1 MKKRI
6 LIIVLIICFFIAVY
20 FSLSYSGRINNFV
33 FSKIINPYNPLEVKT
48 SQLFKKESLTNDSW
62 EDPRGLFPIF
72 AYNLPDESNNLSA
85 SLKIIEKGGINIIVN
100 GNLGWMPYPYKVK
113 DAFERIGE
121 SKLKW
126 LAIIENECK
135 DSFVYNNANNETNFD
150 VKKYLYSFNQNYIYG
165 WKIWDEP
172 GRNRILCTPFNLVPN
187 DDNADINRLV
197 KQIRSDSALNT
208 KLDFINL
215 FPTYW
220 GGTPDREAY
229 EKYVDAFF
237 TSQEFKPRVLCFD
250 HYPFLKPESGGFR
263 NDYYLNLE
271 IIRNKSLQYNVPFWM
286 IVLSSGHWGYKNP
299 TIEEI
304 SFQVYSALAYGAK
317 GIGYYLY
324 SKSWERVG
332 YTSWIL
338 EDNLDNPNVADSL
351 HGPLFVPVQ
360 KLNENIQTLGKIL
373 TNLKSV
379 EVIHTS
385 DYPNKQKEITQSL
398 FKSNQ
403 ADNLIKE
410 ILINNNA
417 NTDPKLLIGL
427 FEEMNSPS
435 SESKYLL
442 IVNMDVKENSN
453 FTLTLNNVYD
463 VYKIDKESGKKEFI
477 ISDNKIKLNIQS
489 GSGELLF
496 IE

>member
-1 MKKRI
+1 LKKQFII
-6 LIIVLIICFFIAVY
+6 LLILFVFFIAA
-20 FSLSYSGRINNFV
+20 FAGLNYSSRANNFV
-33 FSKIINPYNPLEVKT
+33 FSNLINPYDPLEIQSSQHVK
-48 SQLFKKESLTNDSW
+48 KDSIINEYW

-72 AYNLPDESNNLSA
+72 AYNVPDVTNDLTA

-100 GNLGWMPYPYKVK
+100 GNMGWMPYPYKVK
-113 DAFERIGE
+113 DAFDRMGE

-135 DSFVYNNANNETNFD
+135 DSFIYCNANNETNFD
-150 VKKYLYSFNQNYIYG
+150 VKNYLYEFNQNYIYG
-165 WKIWDEP
+165 WKVWDEP
-172 GRNRILCTPFNLVPN
+172 GRNRKLCTPFNLVPN

-197 KQIRSDSALNT
+197 KQIRSDTVLNK

-220 GGTPDREAY
+220 DGTPTAEAY

-250 HYPFLKPESGGFR
+250 HYPFLKTESGGFR

-299 TIEEI
+299 TFEEI

-317 GIGYYLY
+317 GIGYYMY
-324 SKSWERVG
+324 SRSWERVG

-338 EDNLDNPNVADSL
+338 EDNVDKLNIADSL
-351 HGPLFVPVQ
+351 YGPLFVPVQ
-360 KLNENIQTLGKIL
+360 KLNENIQTLGKTL
-373 TNLKSV
+373 TNLKSI

-403 ADNLIKE
+403 SNSLIKQIVNTGE
-410 ILINNNA
+410 S
-417 NTDPKLLIGL
+417 NTDPKLLIGV
-427 FEEMNSPS
+427 FEEMNYT
-435 SESKYLL
+435 ESGGKYLL
-442 IVNMDVKENSN
+442 IVNKDVGRGSNITIALNSPYEIFKFDKENGESN
-453 FTLTLNNVYD
+453 LITSSD
-463 VYKIDKESGKKEFI
+463 KISLQISPGSGKLI
-477 ISDNKIKLNIQS
+477 YIK
-489 GSGELLF
+489 
-496 IE
+496 

>member
-113 DAFERIGE
+113 DAFDRMGE

-172 GRNRILCTPFNLVPN
+172 GRNRKLCTPFNLDPN
-187 DDNADINRLV
+187 DDNADMNRLV
-197 KQIRSDSALNT
+197 KQIRSDSILNK

-215 FPTYW
+215 YPTYW
-220 GGTPDREAY
+220 DGTPTAEAY
-229 EKYVDAFF
+229 EKYIDAFF
-237 TSQEFKPRVLCFD
+237 ASQEFKPRVLCFD
-250 HYPFLKPESGGFR
+250 HYPLLKTEFGGFR
-263 NDYYLNLE
+263 KDYYSNLE
-271 IIRNKSLQYNVPFWM
+271 IIRKKSLEYKVPFWM
-286 IVLSSGHWGYKNP
+286 IVISSGHESYKKP
-299 TIEEI
+299 TFEEI

-324 SKSWERVG
+324 SKSWQHVG

-338 EDNLDNPNVADSL
+338 EDNVDNSNVADSL

-360 KLNENIQTLGKIL
+360 KLNENVQTLGKIL
-373 TNLKSV
+373 TNLKTV

-385 DYPNKQKEITQSL
+385 DYPNKQKDMTRSL

-403 ADNLIKE
+403 DNSLIKQ
-410 ILINNNA
+410 IV
-417 NTDPKLLIGL
+417 NTGESNIDPKLLIGV
-427 FEEMNSPS
+427 FEEKNNSAS
-435 SESKYLL
+435 IGRYLL
-442 IVNMDVKENSN
+442 VVNKDVKENSN
-453 FTLTLNNVYD
+453 FTITLNNISKI
-463 VYKIDKESGKKEFI
+463 YKIDKEAGKKIFI
-477 ISDNKIKLNIQS
+477 ISTDKIEIDVHP

>member
-1 MKKRI
+1 LKKRI
-6 LIIVLIICFFIAVY
+6 LIIVLILCFFIAAY
-20 FSLSYSGRINNFV
+20 FSLSYSGRVNNFV
-33 FSKIINPYNPLEVKT
+33 FSNIVNPYDPLEVKT
-48 SQLFKKESLTNDSW
+48 SQPIKKDSLVDGYW

-72 AYNLPDESNNLSA
+72 AYNVPDVTNDLTA

-113 DAFERIGE
+113 EAFDRLGK

-150 VKKYLYSFNQNYIYG
+150 VKNYLYSFNQNYIYG
-165 WKIWDEP
+165 WKVWDEP
-172 GRNRILCTPFNLVPN
+172 GRNRKLCTPFNLVPN

-197 KQIRSDSALNT
+197 KQIRSDPALNT

-215 FPTYW
+215 YPTYW
-220 GGTPDREAY
+220 DGTPDKEAY
-229 EKYVDAFF
+229 EKYVDVFF
-237 TSQEFKPRVLCFD
+237 TSQEYKPRVLCFD

-286 IVLSSGHWGYKNP
+286 IVLSSGHWGYKDP
-299 TIEEI
+299 TFEEI

-317 GIGYYLY
+317 GIGYYMY

-338 EDNLDNPNVADSL
+338 EDNVDNPNVADSL

-373 TNLKSV
+373 INLKTV

-385 DYPNKQKEITQSL
+385 DYPNNQKEIVQSI

-403 ADNLIKE
+403 SNGMIKQITNTAE
-410 ILINNNA
+410 P
-417 NTDPKLLIGL
+417 NTDPKLLIGV
-427 FEEMNSPS
+427 FEEMNSTS
-435 SESKYLL
+435 SEGKYLL
-442 IVNMDVKENSN
+442 IVNKDASSSS
-453 FTLTLNNVYD
+453 
-463 VYKIDKESGKKEFI
+463 KIIVSLDMMHSIFKFDKKTGEKKFI
-477 ISDNKIKLNIQS
+477 NTNEDISQTIS
-489 GSGELLF
+489 AGCGELF
-496 IE
+496 YVE